1 MVGGRAVEEPT
12 DGVRIHS
19 LAAHYVTPLP
29 EPQLAHLENE
39 GNNVTLPLHEVL
51 VYYRN
56 VCTPTGSVSYRLKC
70 LE

>member
-1 MVGGRAVEEPT
+1 MLGGRAAEEPT
-12 DGVRIHS
+12 DGVRMHS

-39 GNNVTLPLHEVL
+39 GNNVTLPLRVL
-51 VYYRN
+51 QECV
-56 VCTPTGSVSYRLKC
+56 PIGLVSYRLKC

>member
-1 MVGGRAVEEPT
+1 MVGGRATEEPT

-39 GNNVTLPLHEVL
+39 GNNVTLPLREVF
-51 VYYRN
+51 VCYRN
-56 VCTPTGSVSYRLKC
+56 VYPLD
-70 LE
+70 